1 MSMYKHIHQMSDFP
15 ELFEKL
21 NYESEKFWATY
32 TAIMFDVMKKE
43 RLQSFS
49 EFLLLHLR
57 ISDNIFIYSKT
68 KVMVI
73 LEETTLRGALLLND
87 MLREKINEKW
97 FKYKYYC
104 SAAQWDF
111 QETYISL
118 EKTLKKRLK
127 KAKEFKTTDCVYS
140 LSYVD

>member
-1 MSMYKHIHQMSDFP
+1 MQKYINEMSKFP

-32 TAIMFDVMKKE
+32 TAILIDVIKKE
-43 RLQSFS
+43 RMPNFWD
-49 EFLLLHLR
+49 FLLKHLR
-57 ISDNIFIYSKT
+57 ISDTIFVYSKT
-68 KVMVI
+68 KMLVI
-73 LEETTLRGALLLND
+73 LEETTLRWALLLND
-87 MLREKINEKW
+87 MLREKIKEKW

-111 QETYISL
+111 QEDYKSM
-118 EKTLKKRLK
+118 EKALKKRLK